1 MFNLPNVCQMEVNYP
16 KVKSSNDQRVF
27 IEFYQNKKRYRLFN
41 GSKINVEIH
50 PNSYPVRRRIEIG
63 NQLASEVY
71 SLLIKGVSMEILK
84 TSIHIKPN
92 MRDIDYIKVALE
104 KKLKENYS
112 EKYKSMLRFS
122 YRCLLK
128 QNTTQTIASKHIKKI
143 VGKYTAGV
151 SQNTIRRHLSVLINE
166 AKSIGMASDPMLHIK
181 TKKTNAKLH
190 KPYQNIAKILQAIK
204 AYNPNLHLC
213 CLMTYGCLLRPH
225 REIRELTWS
234 DFSDDLKYIH
244 LSGNRNKSGRNRIV
258 PVPSYIRNILVKGN
272 PKDNI
277 FSGKPQPLNQ
287 DYFKTLWSRFK
298 RQSNLLEQ
306 GQTLYSF
313 RHSGAIEIFK
323 RTGSIT
329 KLQKAMGHSS
339 INVSLTYLRGLEI
352 AELKEEDMP
361 MV

>member
-1 MFNLPNVCQMEVNYP
+1 MEAY
-16 KVKSSNDQRVF
+16 KTTIGQSKSQPIIIIYYNEMRH
-27 IEFYQNKKRYRLFN
+27 RYWN
-41 GSKINVEIH
+41 GKAINV
-50 PNSYPVRRRIEIG
+50 N
-63 NQLASEVY
+63 
-71 SLLIKGVSMEILK
+71 IKSK
-84 TSIHIKPN
+84 DNPT
-92 MRDIDYIKVALE
+92 
-104 KKLKENYS
+104 
-112 EKYKSMLRFS
+112 
-122 YRCLLK
+122 LLK
-128 QNTTQTIASKHIKKI
+128 AAFELKLREGWRPQPKKKI
-143 VGKYTAGV
+143 VKEVPITVIKALKQGV
-151 SQNTIRRHLSVLINE
+151 EVKIKQGCSERFIKDAKRIVTLWQRYESEQHLKSLTLDKLQPSHIRNFLVRPNWSAKTQRTVKSTLSPLLAEFKPHLVQSVKL
-166 AKSIGMASDPMLHIK
+166 
-181 TKKTNAKLH
+181 KKPTSTLH
-190 KPYQNIAKILQAIK
+190 KPFDNINEILEDIK
-204 AYNPNLHLC
+204 AYNKQLYLC

-258 PVPSYIRNILVKGN
+258 PVPSYVRQLLVKGEPN
-272 PKDNI
+272 HNI
-277 FSGKPQPLNQ
+277 FSGRQQALNQ

-298 RQSNLLEQ
+298 RQSNTLEQ

>member
-1 MFNLPNVCQMEVNYP
+1 MQRHSVL
-16 KVKSSNDQRVF
+16 VKSTLSPLLT
-27 IEFYQNKKRYRLFN
+27 EFKPHLVQ
-41 GSKINVEIH
+41 
-50 PNSYPVRRRIEIG
+50 
-63 NQLASEVY
+63 
-71 SLLIKGVSMEILK
+71 
-84 TSIHIKPN
+84 SI
-92 MRDIDYIKVALE
+92 
-104 KKLKENYS
+104 KLKKPTS
-112 EKYKSMLRFS
+112 
-122 YRCLLK
+122 
-128 QNTTQTIASKHIKKI
+128 T
-143 VGKYTAGV
+143 
-151 SQNTIRRHLSVLINE
+151 
-166 AKSIGMASDPMLHIK
+166 
-181 TKKTNAKLH
+181 LH
-190 KPYQNIAKILQAIK
+190 KPFDNINEILEAIK
-204 AYNPNLHLC
+204 SFNKQLYLC

-258 PVPSYIRNILVKGN
+258 PVPSYIREILVKGE
-272 PKDNI
+272 PHHNI
-277 FSGKPQPLNQ
+277 FSGGPTPLNQ

-298 RQSNLLEQ
+298 RQSNTLEQ

-339 INVSLTYLRGLEI
+339 IYVSLTYLRGLEI

>member
-1 MFNLPNVCQMEVNYP
+1 MNKF
-16 KVKSSNDQRVF
+16 KVSIGASKSQSIIIIYYNEIRH
-27 IEFYQNKKRYRLFN
+27 RYWN
-41 GSKINVEIH
+41 GNAINVNIKSKDN
-50 PNSYPVRRRIEIG
+50 P
-63 NQLASEVY
+63 
-71 SLLIKGVSMEILK
+71 SLLKAAFELK
-84 TSIHIKPN
+84 
-92 MRDIDYIKVALE
+92 
-104 KKLKENYS
+104 
-112 EKYKSMLRFS
+112 LREGW
-122 YRCLLK
+122 RPQQK
-128 QNTTQTIASKHIKKI
+128 KKI
-143 VGKYTAGV
+143 VKEVPITVIKALQKGV
-151 SQNTIRRHLSVLINE
+151 EVKIKQGCSERFIKDAKRIVTLWQRYESEQQIKNLTLDNLKPSHIRNFLVRPNWSAKTQRTVKSTLSPLLSEFKPHLVQSVKL
-166 AKSIGMASDPMLHIK
+166 
-181 TKKTNAKLH
+181 KKPNSTLH
-190 KPYQNIAKILQAIK
+190 KPFDNINEILEDIK
-204 AYNPNLHLC
+204 AYNKQLYLC

-258 PVPSYIRNILVKGN
+258 PVPAYIRELLVKGE
-272 PKDNI
+272 PHHNI
-277 FSGKPQPLNQ
+277 FSGRQKALNQ

-298 RQSNLLEQ
+298 RQSNTLEQ

>member
-1 MFNLPNVCQMEVNYP
+1 MNSFNVTIGQDKKQIFINVYYNNIRYRFWNGKAIEIKIRCIDNPTLLKAAFELKLREGWRPQPKKKVVKEVPISVIQALQQGVEVKIKQGCSERFIKDAKRIVKLWQRYESEQHLKNLTLDNLQSSHVRNFLIRPNWSAKTQRT
-16 KVKSSNDQRVF
+16 VKSTLSPLLT
-27 IEFYQNKKRYRLFN
+27 EF
-41 GSKINVEIH
+41 
-50 PNSYPVRRRIEIG
+50 
-63 NQLASEVY
+63 
-71 SLLIKGVSMEILK
+71 
-84 TSIHIKPN
+84 KPHL
-92 MRDIDYIKVALE
+92 VQSV
-104 KKLKENYS
+104 KLKKPTS
-112 EKYKSMLRFS
+112 
-122 YRCLLK
+122 
-128 QNTTQTIASKHIKKI
+128 T
-143 VGKYTAGV
+143 
-151 SQNTIRRHLSVLINE
+151 
-166 AKSIGMASDPMLHIK
+166 
-181 TKKTNAKLH
+181 LH
-190 KPYQNIAKILQAIK
+190 KPFDNINEILEAIK
-204 AYNPNLHLC
+204 AYNKQLYLC

-258 PVPSYIRNILVKGN
+258 PVPSYIRDILVKGERHH
-272 PKDNI
+272 NI
-277 FSGKPQPLNQ
+277 FSNRPQPLNQ

-298 RQSNLLEQ
+298 RQSSTLEQ